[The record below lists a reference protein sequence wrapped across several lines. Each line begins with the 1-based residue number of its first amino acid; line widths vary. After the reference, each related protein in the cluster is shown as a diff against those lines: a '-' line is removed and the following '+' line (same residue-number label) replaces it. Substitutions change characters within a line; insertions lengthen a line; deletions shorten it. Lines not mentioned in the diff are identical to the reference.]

1 MGDDKMNRNRWFY
14 SSVTIVCVFILSS
27 CSRTSTSESAL
38 QHPLDTLRIDV
49 GSEAPTL
56 DPALSEDAASGR
68 IINDL
73 FAGLVDF
80 DQQNNPIPGMAASWN
95 ISADGKTYIFHLRPN
110 LKFSDGSAISAN
122 DFIYTYR
129 RVVDPKTGS
138 GHNYLLSGVVNGN
151 KIIKGEL
158 PPTSLGISA
167 PNQQTVKIQLEH
179 PDANF
184 LNYLTLG
191 TVGVVSQKI
200 IEKYGNAWTEPQN
213 MVTSGA
219 YTLTEH
225 IVNGHILVSKN
236 PYYFQANQVL
246 IPKVEYFPYVDHNA
260 GLSAYKTGGIDL
272 VYQSVPIDQYQAL
285 KQEYPQELHTI
296 KQEAIY
302 FYDLNQLLPQF
313 KNNPA
318 LRQAL
323 SMAIDRET
331 LVSKVLGQGETVLYS
346 DVTATVESG
355 AYKSVQY
362 NWANLSYPEQLKIAK
377 QLYAKAGY
385 SSTHPLKIN
394 LSYNTDDLHKKIA
407 LAIAGMWQANLGVEV
422 VLSNQ
427 EWKTFIASRH
437 SGNYVVARDRWVAD
451 YNSIT
456 SYTQLYLCNGMQ
468 NNSHYCNPQYDKLIA
483 DADKA
488 TDLTQKQQLYAQALT
503 LALNDYA
510 IIPLFQPNYSK
521 LVKPYIQ
528 NLDVEHNFFNVEQS
542 KWIKFSN

>member
-1 MGDDKMNRNRWFY
+1 MRIKK
-14 SSVTIVCVFILSS
+14 VFCGSQIICFGLILGA
-27 CSRTSTSESAL
+27 CSHSESTL

-56 DPALSEDAASGR
+56 DPALSEDAAAGR

-80 DQQNNPIPGMAASWN
+80 DQQNNPIPGMAESWN
-95 ISADGKTYIFHLRPN
+95 ISANGKTYTFHLRDN
-110 LKFSDGSAISAN
+110 LKFSDGSRITAN

-129 RVVDPKTGS
+129 RVVDPKTAS
-138 GHNYLLSGVVNGN
+138 GHNYLLAGVVNGN

-167 PNQQTVKIQLEH
+167 PDAKTVVIQLDH

-191 TVGVVSQKI
+191 TVGVVSQKTI
-200 IEKYGNAWTEPQN
+200 SKYASAWTQAQN

-219 YTLTEH
+219 YVLSEH
-225 IVNGHILVSKN
+225 VVNGHILLTKN
-236 PYYFQANQVL
+236 PYYFQESQVA
-246 IPKVEYFPYVDHNA
+246 IAKVDFFPYVDHNA
-260 GLSAYKTGGIDL
+260 GLSAYKTGGLDL
-272 VYQSVPIDQYQAL
+272 VYQSVPIDQYQNL
-285 KQEYPQELHTI
+285 KQQYPSELHTI
-296 KQEAIY
+296 QQEGIY

-313 KNNPA
+313 KNNPE

-323 SMAIDRET
+323 SMAIDRNA
-331 LVSKVLGQGETVLYS
+331 LVNKVLGQGETELYS
-346 DVTATVESG
+346 NVTSTVESG
-355 AYKSVQY
+355 AYKSVRY
-362 NWANLSYPEQLKIAK
+362 SWADLPYDEQVKIAQ

-385 SSTHPLKIN
+385 SASHPLKID

-407 LAIAGMWQANLGVEV
+407 LAIAGMWKSTLGVEV
-422 VLSNQ
+422 TLSNQ

-451 YNSIT
+451 YNSVT

-468 NNSHYCNPQYDKLIA
+468 NNSHYCNPAYDKLVTA
-483 DADKA
+483 AENSS
-488 TDLTQKQQLYAQALT
+488 DLAQQQQLYRQALA

-521 LVKPYIQ
+521 LVKPYVS

-542 KWIKFSN
+542 KWVKFSD

>member
-1 MGDDKMNRNRWFY
+1 MRIKK
-14 SSVTIVCVFILSS
+14 VFCGSQIICFGLILGA
-27 CSRTSTSESAL
+27 CSHSESTL

-56 DPALSEDAASGR
+56 DPALSEDAAAGR

-80 DQQNNPIPGMAASWN
+80 DQQNNPIPGMAESWN
-95 ISADGKTYIFHLRPN
+95 ISANGKTYTFHLRDN
-110 LKFSDGSAISAN
+110 LKFSDGSRITAN

-129 RVVDPKTGS
+129 RVVDPKTAS
-138 GHNYLLSGVVNGN
+138 GHNYLLAGVVNGN

-167 PNQQTVKIQLEH
+167 PDAKTVVIQLDH

-191 TVGVVSQKI
+191 TVGVVSQKTI
-200 IEKYGNAWTEPQN
+200 SKYASAWTQAQN

-219 YTLTEH
+219 YVLSEH
-225 IVNGHILVSKN
+225 VVNGHILLTKN
-236 PYYFQANQVL
+236 PYYFQESQVA
-246 IPKVEYFPYVDHNA
+246 IAKVDFFPYVDHNA
-260 GLSAYKTGGIDL
+260 GLSAYKTGGLDL
-272 VYQSVPIDQYQAL
+272 VYQSVPIDQYQNL
-285 KQEYPQELHTI
+285 KQQYPSELHTI
-296 KQEAIY
+296 QQEGIY

-313 KNNPA
+313 KNNPE

-323 SMAIDRET
+323 SMAIDRNA
-331 LVSKVLGQGETVLYS
+331 LVNKVLGQGETELYS
-346 DVTATVESG
+346 NVTSTVESG
-355 AYKSVQY
+355 AYTSVRY
-362 NWANLSYPEQLKIAK
+362 SWADLPYDEQVKIAQ

-385 SSTHPLKIN
+385 SASHPLKID

-407 LAIAGMWQANLGVEV
+407 LAIAGMWKSTLGVEV
-422 VLSNQ
+422 ALSNQ

-451 YNSIT
+451 YNSVT

-468 NNSHYCNPQYDKLIA
+468 NNSHYCNPAYDKLVTA
-483 DADKA
+483 AENSS
-488 TDLTQKQQLYAQALT
+488 DLAQQQQLYRQALT

-521 LVKPYIQ
+521 LVKPYVS

-542 KWIKFSN
+542 KWVKFSD

>member
-1 MGDDKMNRNRWFY
+1 MRIKK
-14 SSVTIVCVFILSS
+14 VFCGSQIICFGLILGA
-27 CSRTSTSESAL
+27 CSHSESTL

-56 DPALSEDAASGR
+56 DPALSEDAAAGR

-80 DQQNNPIPGMAASWN
+80 DQQNNPIPGMAESWN
-95 ISADGKTYIFHLRPN
+95 ISANGKTYTFHLRDN
-110 LKFSDGSAISAN
+110 LKFSDGSRITAN

-129 RVVDPKTGS
+129 RVVDPKTAS
-138 GHNYLLSGVVNGN
+138 GHNYLLAGVVNGN

-167 PNQQTVKIQLEH
+167 PDAKTVVIQLDH

-191 TVGVVSQKI
+191 TVGVVSQKTI
-200 IEKYGNAWTEPQN
+200 SKYASAWTQAQN

-219 YTLTEH
+219 YVLSEH
-225 IVNGHILVSKN
+225 VVNGHILLTKN
-236 PYYFQANQVL
+236 PYYFQESQVA
-246 IPKVEYFPYVDHNA
+246 IAKVDFFPYVDHNA
-260 GLSAYKTGGIDL
+260 GLSAYKTGGLDL
-272 VYQSVPIDQYQAL
+272 VYQSVPIDQYQNL
-285 KQEYPQELHTI
+285 KQQYPSELHTI
-296 KQEAIY
+296 QQEGIY

-313 KNNPA
+313 KNNPE

-323 SMAIDRET
+323 SMAIDRNA
-331 LVSKVLGQGETVLYS
+331 LVNKVLGQGETALYS
-346 DVTATVESG
+346 NVTSTVESG
-355 AYKSVQY
+355 AYKSVRY
-362 NWANLSYPEQLKIAK
+362 SWADLPYDEQVKIAQ

-385 SSTHPLKIN
+385 SASHPLKID

-407 LAIAGMWQANLGVEV
+407 LAIAGMWKSTLGVEV
-422 VLSNQ
+422 TLSNQ

-451 YNSIT
+451 YNSVT

-468 NNSHYCNPQYDKLIA
+468 NNSHYCNPAYDKLVTA
-483 DADKA
+483 AENSS
-488 TDLTQKQQLYAQALT
+488 DLAQQQQLYRQALA

-521 LVKPYIQ
+521 LVKPYVS

-542 KWIKFSN
+542 KWVKFSD

>member
-1 MGDDKMNRNRWFY
+1 
-14 SSVTIVCVFILSS
+14 
-27 CSRTSTSESAL
+27 
-38 QHPLDTLRIDV
+38 
-49 GSEAPTL
+49 
-56 DPALSEDAASGR
+56 
-68 IINDL
+68 
-73 FAGLVDF
+73 
-80 DQQNNPIPGMAASWN
+80 
-95 ISADGKTYIFHLRPN
+95 
-110 LKFSDGSAISAN
+110 
-122 DFIYTYR
+122 
-129 RVVDPKTGS
+129 
-138 GHNYLLSGVVNGN
+138 
-151 KIIKGEL
+151 
-158 PPTSLGISA
+158 
-167 PNQQTVKIQLEH
+167 
-179 PDANF
+179 
-184 LNYLTLG
+184 
-191 TVGVVSQKI
+191 
-200 IEKYGNAWTEPQN
+200 
-213 MVTSGA
+213 
-219 YTLTEH
+219 
-225 IVNGHILVSKN
+225 
-236 PYYFQANQVL
+236 
-246 IPKVEYFPYVDHNA
+246 
-260 GLSAYKTGGIDL
+260 L

-285 KQEYPQELHTI
+285 KQEFPQELHTI

-385 SSTHPLKIN
+385 SSEHPLKIN

-427 EWKTFIASRH
+427 EWKTFIAGRH

-503 LALNDYA
+503 LALNEYA

>member
-1 MGDDKMNRNRWFY
+1 MDRNRWFY
-14 SSVTIVCVFILSS
+14 SSVTIVCVFVLSS
-27 CSRTSTSESAL
+27 CSRTSTPQNAL
-38 QHPLDTLRIDV
+38 QHPLDMLRIDV
-49 GSEAPTL
+49 GSEAATL

-138 GHNYLLSGVVNGN
+138 GHNYLLAGVVNGN

-158 PPTSLGISA
+158 PPTCLGISA
-167 PNQQTVKIQLEH
+167 PDQQTVKIQLEH

-385 SSTHPLKIN
+385 SSEHPLKIN

-427 EWKTFIASRH
+427 EWKTFIAGRH

-503 LALNDYA
+503 LALNEYA

>member
-1 MGDDKMNRNRWFY
+1 MRIKK
-14 SSVTIVCVFILSS
+14 VFCGSQIICFGLILGA
-27 CSRTSTSESAL
+27 CSHSESTL

-56 DPALSEDAASGR
+56 DPALSEDAAAGR

-80 DQQNNPIPGMAASWN
+80 DQQNNPIPGMAESWN
-95 ISADGKTYIFHLRPN
+95 ISANGKTYTFHLRDN
-110 LKFSDGSAISAN
+110 LKFSDGSRITAN

-129 RVVDPKTGS
+129 RVVDPKTAS
-138 GHNYLLSGVVNGN
+138 GHNYLLAGVVNGN

-167 PNQQTVKIQLEH
+167 PDAKTVVIQLDH

-191 TVGVVSQKI
+191 TVGVVSQKTI
-200 IEKYGNAWTEPQN
+200 SKYASAWTQAQN

-219 YTLTEH
+219 YVLSEH
-225 IVNGHILVSKN
+225 VVNGHILLTKN
-236 PYYFQANQVL
+236 PYYFQESQVA
-246 IPKVEYFPYVDHNA
+246 IAKVDFFPYVDHNA
-260 GLSAYKTGGIDL
+260 GLSAYKTGGLDL
-272 VYQSVPIDQYQAL
+272 VYQSVPIDQYQNL
-285 KQEYPQELHTI
+285 KQQYPSELHTI
-296 KQEAIY
+296 QQEGIY

-313 KNNPA
+313 KNNPE

-323 SMAIDRET
+323 SMAIDRNA
-331 LVSKVLGQGETVLYS
+331 LVNKVLGQGETELYS
-346 DVTATVESG
+346 NVTSTVESG
-355 AYKSVQY
+355 AYTSVRY
-362 NWANLSYPEQLKIAK
+362 SWADLPYAKQVKIAQ

-385 SSTHPLKIN
+385 SASHPLKID

-407 LAIAGMWQANLGVEV
+407 LAIAGMWKSTLGVEV
-422 VLSNQ
+422 ILSNQ

-451 YNSIT
+451 YNSVT

-468 NNSHYCNPQYDKLIA
+468 NNSHYCNPAYDKLVTA
-483 DADKA
+483 AENSS
-488 TDLTQKQQLYAQALT
+488 DLAQQQQLYRQALT

-521 LVKPYIQ
+521 LVKPYVS

-542 KWIKFSN
+542 KWVKFSD

>member
-1 MGDDKMNRNRWFY
+1 MRIKKIFCGSQVIY
-14 SSVTIVCVFILSS
+14 LGLILGA
-27 CSRTSTSESAL
+27 CSHSESTL

-56 DPALSEDAASGR
+56 DPALSEDAAAGR

-80 DQQNNPIPGMAASWN
+80 DQQNNPIPGMAESWN
-95 ISADGKTYIFHLRPN
+95 LSANGKTYTFHLRDN
-110 LKFSDGSAISAN
+110 LKFSDGSRITAN

-129 RVVDPKTGS
+129 RVVDPKTAS
-138 GHNYLLSGVVNGN
+138 GHNYLLAGVVNGN

-167 PNQQTVKIQLEH
+167 PDAKTVVIQLDH

-191 TVGVVSQKI
+191 TVGVVSQKTI
-200 IEKYGNAWTEPQN
+200 SKYASAWTQAQN

-219 YTLTEH
+219 YVLSEH
-225 IVNGHILVSKN
+225 VVNGHILLTKN
-236 PYYFQANQVL
+236 PYYFQESQVA
-246 IPKVEYFPYVDHNA
+246 IAKVDFFPYVDHNA
-260 GLSAYKTGGIDL
+260 GLSAYKTGGLDL
-272 VYQSVPIDQYQAL
+272 VYQSVPIDQYQNL
-285 KQEYPQELHTI
+285 KQQYPSELHTI
-296 KQEAIY
+296 QQEGIY

-313 KNNPA
+313 KNNPE

-323 SMAIDRET
+323 SMAIDRNA
-331 LVSKVLGQGETVLYS
+331 LVNKVLGQGETALYS
-346 DVTATVESG
+346 NVTSTVESG
-355 AYKSVQY
+355 AYKSVRY
-362 NWANLSYPEQLKIAK
+362 SWADLPYAEQVKIAQ

-385 SSTHPLKIN
+385 SASHPLKID

-407 LAIAGMWQANLGVEV
+407 LAIAGMWKSTLGVEV
-422 VLSNQ
+422 TLSNQ

-451 YNSIT
+451 YNSVT

-468 NNSHYCNPQYDKLIA
+468 NNSHYCNPAYDKLVTA
-483 DADKA
+483 AENSS
-488 TDLTQKQQLYAQALT
+488 DLAQQQQLYRQALT
-503 LALNDYA
+503 LALNDYS

-521 LVKPYIQ
+521 LVKPYVS

-542 KWIKFSN
+542 KWVKFSD

>member
-1 MGDDKMNRNRWFY
+1 MRIKK
-14 SSVTIVCVFILSS
+14 VFCGSQIICFGLILGA
-27 CSRTSTSESAL
+27 CSHSESTL

-56 DPALSEDAASGR
+56 DPALSEDAAAGR

-80 DQQNNPIPGMAASWN
+80 DQQNNPIPGMAESWN
-95 ISADGKTYIFHLRPN
+95 ISANGKTYTFHLRDN
-110 LKFSDGSAISAN
+110 LKFSDGSRITAN

-129 RVVDPKTGS
+129 RVVDPKTAS
-138 GHNYLLSGVVNGN
+138 GHNYLLAGVVNGN

-167 PNQQTVKIQLEH
+167 PDAKTVVIQLDH

-191 TVGVVSQKI
+191 TVGVVSQKTI
-200 IEKYGNAWTEPQN
+200 SKYASAWTQAQN

-219 YTLTEH
+219 YVLSEH
-225 IVNGHILVSKN
+225 VVNGHILLTKN
-236 PYYFQANQVL
+236 PYYFQESQVA
-246 IPKVEYFPYVDHNA
+246 IAKVDFFPYVDHNA
-260 GLSAYKTGGIDL
+260 GLSAYKTGGLDL
-272 VYQSVPIDQYQAL
+272 VYQSVPIDQYQNL
-285 KQEYPQELHTI
+285 KQQYPSELHTI
-296 KQEAIY
+296 QQEGIY

-313 KNNPA
+313 KNNPE

-323 SMAIDRET
+323 SMAIDRNA
-331 LVSKVLGQGETVLYS
+331 LVNKVLGQGETALYS
-346 DVTATVESG
+346 NVTSTVESG
-355 AYKSVQY
+355 AYKSVRY
-362 NWANLSYPEQLKIAK
+362 SWADLPYDAQVKIAQ

-385 SSTHPLKIN
+385 SASHPLKID

-407 LAIAGMWQANLGVEV
+407 LAIAGMWKSTLGVEV
-422 VLSNQ
+422 TLSNQ

-451 YNSIT
+451 YNSVT

-468 NNSHYCNPQYDKLIA
+468 NNSHYCNPAYDKLVTA
-483 DADKA
+483 AENSS
-488 TDLTQKQQLYAQALT
+488 DLAQQQQLYRQALA

-521 LVKPYIQ
+521 LVKPYVS

-542 KWIKFSN
+542 KWVKFSD

>member
-1 MGDDKMNRNRWFY
+1 MRIKK
-14 SSVTIVCVFILSS
+14 VFCGSQIICFGLILGA
-27 CSRTSTSESAL
+27 CSHSESTL

-56 DPALSEDAASGR
+56 DPALSEDAAAGR

-80 DQQNNPIPGMAASWN
+80 DQQNNPIPGMAESWN
-95 ISADGKTYIFHLRPN
+95 ISANGKTYTFHLRDN
-110 LKFSDGSAISAN
+110 LKFSDGSRITAN

-129 RVVDPKTGS
+129 RVVDPKTAS
-138 GHNYLLSGVVNGN
+138 GHNYLLAGVVNGN

-167 PNQQTVKIQLEH
+167 PDAKTVVIQLDH

-191 TVGVVSQKI
+191 TVGVVSQKTI
-200 IEKYGNAWTEPQN
+200 SKYASAWTQAQN

-219 YTLTEH
+219 YVLSEH
-225 IVNGHILVSKN
+225 VVNGHILLTKN
-236 PYYFQANQVL
+236 PYYFQESQVA
-246 IPKVEYFPYVDHNA
+246 IAKVDFFPYVDHNA
-260 GLSAYKTGGIDL
+260 GLSAYKTGGLDL
-272 VYQSVPIDQYQAL
+272 VYQSVPIDQYQNL
-285 KQEYPQELHTI
+285 KQQYPSELHTI
-296 KQEAIY
+296 QQEGIY

-313 KNNPA
+313 KNNPE

-323 SMAIDRET
+323 SMAIDRNA
-331 LVSKVLGQGETVLYS
+331 LVNKVLGQGETELYS
-346 DVTATVESG
+346 NVTSTVESG
-355 AYKSVQY
+355 AYTSVRY
-362 NWANLSYPEQLKIAK
+362 SWADLPYDEQVKIAQ

-385 SSTHPLKIN
+385 SASHPLKID

-407 LAIAGMWQANLGVEV
+407 LAIAGMWKSTLGVEV
-422 VLSNQ
+422 TLSNQ

-451 YNSIT
+451 YNSVT

-468 NNSHYCNPQYDKLIA
+468 NNSHYCNPAYDKLVTA
-483 DADKA
+483 AENSS
-488 TDLTQKQQLYAQALT
+488 DLAQQQQLYRQALA

-521 LVKPYIQ
+521 LVKPYVS

-542 KWIKFSN
+542 KWVKFSD

>member
-1 MGDDKMNRNRWFY
+1 MRIKK
-14 SSVTIVCVFILSS
+14 VFCGSQIIWLGLILGA
-27 CSRTSTSESAL
+27 CSHSESTL

-56 DPALSEDAASGR
+56 DPALSEDAAAGR

-80 DQQNNPIPGMAASWN
+80 DQQNNPIPGMAESWN
-95 ISADGKTYIFHLRPN
+95 ISANGKTYTFHLRDN
-110 LKFSDGSAISAN
+110 LKFSDGSRITAN

-129 RVVDPKTGS
+129 RVVDPKTAS
-138 GHNYLLSGVVNGN
+138 GHNYLLAGVVNGN

-167 PNQQTVKIQLEH
+167 PDAQTVVIQLDH

-191 TVGVVSQKI
+191 TVGVVSQKTI
-200 IEKYGNAWTEPQN
+200 NKYASAWTQAQN

-219 YTLTEH
+219 YVLSEH
-225 IVNGHILVSKN
+225 VVNGHILLTKN
-236 PYYFQANQVL
+236 PYYFQESQVA
-246 IPKVEYFPYVDHNA
+246 IAKVDFFPYVDHNA
-260 GLSAYKTGGIDL
+260 GLSAYKTGGLDL
-272 VYQSVPIDQYQAL
+272 VYQSVPIDQYQNL
-285 KQEYPQELHTI
+285 KQQYPSELHTI
-296 KQEAIY
+296 QQEGIY

-313 KNNPA
+313 KNNPE

-323 SMAIDRET
+323 SMAIDRNA
-331 LVSKVLGQGETVLYS
+331 LVNKVLGQGETALYS
-346 DVTATVESG
+346 NVTSTVESG
-355 AYKSVQY
+355 AYKLVRYS
-362 NWANLSYPEQLKIAK
+362 WADLPYAEQVKIAQK
-377 QLYAKAGY
+377 LYVKAGY
-385 SSTHPLKIN
+385 SASHPLKID

-407 LAIAGMWQANLGVEV
+407 LAIAGMWKSTLGVEV
-422 VLSNQ
+422 TLSNQ

-451 YNSIT
+451 YNSVT

-468 NNSHYCNPQYDKLIA
+468 NNSHYCNPAYDKLVTA
-483 DADKA
+483 AENSS
-488 TDLTQKQQLYAQALT
+488 DLAQQQQLYRQALT

-521 LVKPYIQ
+521 LVKPYVS

-542 KWIKFSN
+542 KWVKFSD

>member
-1 MGDDKMNRNRWFY
+1 MRIKKIFCGSQVIY
-14 SSVTIVCVFILSS
+14 LGLILGA
-27 CSRTSTSESAL
+27 CSHSESTL

-56 DPALSEDAASGR
+56 DPALSEDAAAGR

-80 DQQNNPIPGMAASWN
+80 DQQNNPIPGMAESWN
-95 ISADGKTYIFHLRPN
+95 LSANGKTYTFHLRDN
-110 LKFSDGSAISAN
+110 LKFSDGSRITAN

-129 RVVDPKTGS
+129 RVVDPKTAS
-138 GHNYLLSGVVNGN
+138 GHNYLLAGVVNGN

-167 PNQQTVKIQLEH
+167 PDAKTVVIQLDH

-191 TVGVVSQKI
+191 TVGVVSQKTI
-200 IEKYGNAWTEPQN
+200 SKYASAWTQAQN

-219 YTLTEH
+219 YVLSEH
-225 IVNGHILVSKN
+225 VVNGHILLTKN
-236 PYYFQANQVL
+236 PYYFQESQVA
-246 IPKVEYFPYVDHNA
+246 IAKVDFFPYVDHNA
-260 GLSAYKTGGIDL
+260 GLSAYKTGGLDL
-272 VYQSVPIDQYQAL
+272 VYQSVPIDQYQNL
-285 KQEYPQELHTI
+285 KQQYPSELHTI
-296 KQEAIY
+296 QQEGIY

-313 KNNPA
+313 KNNPE

-323 SMAIDRET
+323 SMAIDRNA
-331 LVSKVLGQGETVLYS
+331 LVNKVLGQGETALYS
-346 DVTATVESG
+346 NVTSTVESG
-355 AYKSVQY
+355 AYKSVRY
-362 NWANLSYPEQLKIAK
+362 SWADLPYAEQVKIAQ

-385 SSTHPLKIN
+385 SASHPLKID

-407 LAIAGMWQANLGVEV
+407 LAIAGMWKSTLGVEV
-422 VLSNQ
+422 TLSNQ

-451 YNSIT
+451 YNSVT

-468 NNSHYCNPQYDKLIA
+468 NNSHYCNPAYDKLVTA
-483 DADKA
+483 AENSS
-488 TDLTQKQQLYAQALT
+488 DLAQQQQLYRQALT

-521 LVKPYIQ
+521 LVKPYVS

-542 KWIKFSN
+542 KWVKFSD

>member
-1 MGDDKMNRNRWFY
+1 MRIKK
-14 SSVTIVCVFILSS
+14 VFCGSQIICFGLILGA
-27 CSRTSTSESAL
+27 CSHSESTL

-56 DPALSEDAASGR
+56 DPALSEDAAAGR

-80 DQQNNPIPGMAASWN
+80 DQQNNPIPGMAESWN
-95 ISADGKTYIFHLRPN
+95 ISANGKTYTFHLRDN
-110 LKFSDGSAISAN
+110 LKFSDGSRITAN

-129 RVVDPKTGS
+129 RVVDPKTAS
-138 GHNYLLSGVVNGN
+138 GHNYLLAGVVNGN

-167 PNQQTVKIQLEH
+167 PDAKTVVIQLDH

-191 TVGVVSQKI
+191 TVGVVSQKTI
-200 IEKYGNAWTEPQN
+200 SKYASAWTQAQN

-219 YTLTEH
+219 YVLSEH
-225 IVNGHILVSKN
+225 VVNGHILLTKN
-236 PYYFQANQVL
+236 PYYFQESQVA
-246 IPKVEYFPYVDHNA
+246 IAKVDFFPYVDHNA
-260 GLSAYKTGGIDL
+260 GLSAYKTGGLDL
-272 VYQSVPIDQYQAL
+272 VYQSVPIDQYQNL
-285 KQEYPQELHTI
+285 KQQYPSELHTI
-296 KQEAIY
+296 QQEGIY

-313 KNNPA
+313 KNNPE

-323 SMAIDRET
+323 SMAIDRNA
-331 LVSKVLGQGETVLYS
+331 LVNKVLGQGETALYS
-346 DVTATVESG
+346 NVTSTVESG
-355 AYKSVQY
+355 AYTSVRY
-362 NWANLSYPEQLKIAK
+362 SWADLPYDEQVKIAQ

-385 SSTHPLKIN
+385 SASHPLKID

-407 LAIAGMWQANLGVEV
+407 LAIAGMWKSTLGVEV
-422 VLSNQ
+422 ILSNQ

-451 YNSIT
+451 YNSVT

-468 NNSHYCNPQYDKLIA
+468 NNSHYCNPAYDKLVTA
-483 DADKA
+483 AENSS
-488 TDLTQKQQLYAQALT
+488 DLAQQQQLYRQALA

-521 LVKPYIQ
+521 LVKPYVS

-542 KWIKFSN
+542 KWVKFSD

>member
-1 MGDDKMNRNRWFY
+1 MRIKKIFCGSQVIY
-14 SSVTIVCVFILSS
+14 LGLILGA
-27 CSRTSTSESAL
+27 CSHSESTL

-56 DPALSEDAASGR
+56 DPALSEDAAAGR

-80 DQQNNPIPGMAASWN
+80 DQQNNPIPGMAESWN
-95 ISADGKTYIFHLRPN
+95 LSANGKTYTFHLRDN
-110 LKFSDGSAISAN
+110 LKFSDGSRITAN

-129 RVVDPKTGS
+129 RVVDPKTAS
-138 GHNYLLSGVVNGN
+138 GHNYLLAGVVNGN

-158 PPTSLGISA
+158 PSTSLGISA
-167 PNQQTVKIQLEH
+167 PDAKTVVIQLDH

-191 TVGVVSQKI
+191 TVGVVSQKTI
-200 IEKYGNAWTEPQN
+200 SKYASAWTQAQN

-219 YTLTEH
+219 YVLSEH
-225 IVNGHILVSKN
+225 VVNGHILLTKN
-236 PYYFQANQVL
+236 PYYFQESQVA
-246 IPKVEYFPYVDHNA
+246 IAKVDFFPYVDHNA
-260 GLSAYKTGGIDL
+260 GLSAYKTGGLDL
-272 VYQSVPIDQYQAL
+272 VYQSVPIDQYQNL
-285 KQEYPQELHTI
+285 KQQYPSELHTI
-296 KQEAIY
+296 QQEGIY

-313 KNNPA
+313 KNNPE

-323 SMAIDRET
+323 SMAIDRNA
-331 LVSKVLGQGETVLYS
+331 LVNKVLGQGETALYS
-346 DVTATVESG
+346 NVTSTVESG
-355 AYKSVQY
+355 AYKSVRY
-362 NWANLSYPEQLKIAK
+362 SWADLPYAEQVKIAQ

-385 SSTHPLKIN
+385 SASHPLKID

-407 LAIAGMWQANLGVEV
+407 LAIAGMWKSTLGVEV
-422 VLSNQ
+422 TLSNQ

-451 YNSIT
+451 YNSVT

-468 NNSHYCNPQYDKLIA
+468 NNSHYCNPAYDKLVTA
-483 DADKA
+483 AENSS
-488 TDLTQKQQLYAQALT
+488 DLAQQQQLYRQALT
-503 LALNDYA
+503 LALNDYS

-521 LVKPYIQ
+521 LVKPYVS

-542 KWIKFSN
+542 KWVKFSD

>member
-1 MGDDKMNRNRWFY
+1 MRIKK
-14 SSVTIVCVFILSS
+14 VFCGSQIICLGLILGA
-27 CSRTSTSESAL
+27 CSHSESRL

-56 DPALSEDAASGR
+56 DPALSEDAAAGR

-80 DQQNNPIPGMAASWN
+80 DQQNNPIPGMAESWN
-95 ISADGKTYIFHLRPN
+95 ISANGKTYTFHLRDN
-110 LKFSDGSAISAN
+110 LKFSDGSRITAN

-129 RVVDPKTGS
+129 RVVDPKTAS
-138 GHNYLLSGVVNGN
+138 GHNYLLAGVVNGN

-167 PNQQTVKIQLEH
+167 PDAKTVVIQLDH

-191 TVGVVSQKI
+191 TVGVVSQKTI
-200 IEKYGNAWTEPQN
+200 SKYASAWTQAQN

-219 YTLTEH
+219 YVLSEH
-225 IVNGHILVSKN
+225 VVNGHILLTKN
-236 PYYFQANQVL
+236 PYYFQESQVA
-246 IPKVEYFPYVDHNA
+246 IAKVDFFPYVDHNA
-260 GLSAYKTGGIDL
+260 GLSAYKTGGLDL
-272 VYQSVPIDQYQAL
+272 VYQSVPIDQYQNL
-285 KQEYPQELHTI
+285 KQQYPSELHTI
-296 KQEAIY
+296 QQEGIY

-313 KNNPA
+313 KNNPE

-323 SMAIDRET
+323 SMAIDRNA
-331 LVSKVLGQGETVLYS
+331 LVNKVLGQGETELYS
-346 DVTATVESG
+346 NVTSTVESG
-355 AYKSVQY
+355 AYKSVRY
-362 NWANLSYPEQLKIAK
+362 SWADLPYAKQVKIAQ

-385 SSTHPLKIN
+385 SASHPLKID

-407 LAIAGMWQANLGVEV
+407 LAIAGMWKSTLGVEV
-422 VLSNQ
+422 TLSNQ

-451 YNSIT
+451 YNSVT

-468 NNSHYCNPQYDKLIA
+468 NNSHYCNPAYDKLVTA
-483 DADKA
+483 AENSS
-488 TDLTQKQQLYAQALT
+488 DLTQQQQLYRQALT
-503 LALNDYA
+503 LALNDYS

-521 LVKPYIQ
+521 LVKPYVS

-542 KWIKFSN
+542 KWVKFSD

>member
-1 MGDDKMNRNRWFY
+1 MRIKKIFCG
-14 SSVTIVCVFILSS
+14 SQIICLGLILGA
-27 CSRTSTSESAL
+27 CSHSESTL

-56 DPALSEDAASGR
+56 DPALSEDAAAGR

-80 DQQNNPIPGMAASWN
+80 DQQNNPIPGMVESWN
-95 ISADGKTYIFHLRPN
+95 ISANGKTYTFHLRDN
-110 LKFSDGSAISAN
+110 LKFSDGSRITAN

-129 RVVDPKTGS
+129 RVVDPKTAS
-138 GHNYLLSGVVNGN
+138 GHNYLLAGVVNGN

-158 PPTSLGISA
+158 SPTSLGISA
-167 PNQQTVKIQLEH
+167 PDAKTVVIQLDH

-191 TVGVVSQKI
+191 TVGVVSQKTI
-200 IEKYGNAWTEPQN
+200 SKYASAWTQAQN

-219 YTLTEH
+219 YVLSEH
-225 IVNGHILVSKN
+225 VVNGHILLTKN
-236 PYYFQANQVL
+236 PYYFQESQVA
-246 IPKVEYFPYVDHNA
+246 IAKVDFFPYVDHNA
-260 GLSAYKTGGIDL
+260 GLSVYKTGGLDL
-272 VYQSVPIDQYQAL
+272 VYQSVPIDQYQNL
-285 KQEYPQELHTI
+285 KQQYPSELHTI
-296 KQEAIY
+296 QQEGIY

-313 KNNPA
+313 KNNSE

-323 SMAIDRET
+323 SMAIDRNA
-331 LVSKVLGQGETVLYS
+331 LVNKVLGQGETALYS
-346 DVTATVESG
+346 NVTPTVESG
-355 AYKSVQY
+355 AYKSVRY
-362 NWANLSYPEQLKIAK
+362 SWADLPYDEQVKIAQ

-385 SSTHPLKIN
+385 SASHPLKID

-407 LAIAGMWQANLGVEV
+407 LAIAGMWKSTLGVEV
-422 VLSNQ
+422 TLSNQ

-451 YNSIT
+451 YNSVT

-468 NNSHYCNPQYDKLIA
+468 NNSHYCNPAYDKLVTA
-483 DADKA
+483 AENSS
-488 TDLTQKQQLYAQALT
+488 DLAQPQQLYRQALT

-521 LVKPYIQ
+521 LVKPYVS

-542 KWIKFSN
+542 KWVKFSD

>member
-1 MGDDKMNRNRWFY
+1 MRIKK
-14 SSVTIVCVFILSS
+14 VFCGSQIICFGLILGA
-27 CSRTSTSESAL
+27 CSHSESTL

-56 DPALSEDAASGR
+56 DPALSEDAAAGR

-80 DQQNNPIPGMAASWN
+80 DQQNNPIPGMAESWN
-95 ISADGKTYIFHLRPN
+95 ISANGKTYTFHLRDN
-110 LKFSDGSAISAN
+110 LKFSDGSRITAN

-129 RVVDPKTGS
+129 RVVDPKTAS
-138 GHNYLLSGVVNGN
+138 GHNYLLAGVVNGN

-167 PNQQTVKIQLEH
+167 PDAKTVVIQLDH

-191 TVGVVSQKI
+191 TVGVVSQKTI
-200 IEKYGNAWTEPQN
+200 SKYASAWTQAQN

-219 YTLTEH
+219 YVLSEH
-225 IVNGHILVSKN
+225 VVNGHILLTKN
-236 PYYFQANQVL
+236 LYYFQESQVS
-246 IPKVEYFPYVDHNA
+246 IAKVDFFPYVDHNA
-260 GLSAYKTGGIDL
+260 GLSAYKTGGLDL
-272 VYQSVPIDQYQAL
+272 VYQSVPIDQYQNL
-285 KQEYPQELHTI
+285 KQQYPSELHTI
-296 KQEAIY
+296 QQEGIY

-313 KNNPA
+313 KNNPE

-323 SMAIDRET
+323 SMAIDRNA
-331 LVSKVLGQGETVLYS
+331 LVNKVLGQCETALYS
-346 DVTATVESG
+346 NVTSTVESG
-355 AYKSVQY
+355 AYKSVRY
-362 NWANLSYPEQLKIAK
+362 SWADLPYDEQVKIAK

-385 SSTHPLKIN
+385 SASHPLKID

-407 LAIAGMWQANLGVEV
+407 LAIAGMWKSTLGVEV
-422 VLSNQ
+422 ILSNQ

-451 YNSIT
+451 YNSVT

-468 NNSHYCNPQYDKLIA
+468 NNSHYCNPAYDKLVTA
-483 DADKA
+483 AENSS
-488 TDLTQKQQLYAQALT
+488 DLAQQQQLYRQALA

-521 LVKPYIQ
+521 LVKPYVS

-542 KWIKFSN
+542 KWVKFSD

>member
-1 MGDDKMNRNRWFY
+1 MRIKK
-14 SSVTIVCVFILSS
+14 VFCGSQIICFGLILGA
-27 CSRTSTSESAL
+27 CSHSESTL

-56 DPALSEDAASGR
+56 DPALSEDAAAGR

-80 DQQNNPIPGMAASWN
+80 DQQNNPIPGMAESWN
-95 ISADGKTYIFHLRPN
+95 ISANGKTYTFHLRDN
-110 LKFSDGSAISAN
+110 LKFSDGSRITAN

-129 RVVDPKTGS
+129 RVVDPKTAS
-138 GHNYLLSGVVNGN
+138 GHNYLLAGVVNGN

-167 PNQQTVKIQLEH
+167 PDAKTVVIQLDH

-191 TVGVVSQKI
+191 TVGVVSQKTI
-200 IEKYGNAWTEPQN
+200 NKYASAWTQAQN

-219 YTLTEH
+219 YVLSEH
-225 IVNGHILVSKN
+225 VVNGHILLTKN
-236 PYYFQANQVL
+236 PYYFQESQVA
-246 IPKVEYFPYVDHNA
+246 IAKVDFFPYVDHNA
-260 GLSAYKTGGIDL
+260 GLSAYKTGGLDL
-272 VYQSVPIDQYQAL
+272 VYQSVPIDQYQNL
-285 KQEYPQELHTI
+285 KQQYPSELHTI
-296 KQEAIY
+296 QQEGIY

-313 KNNPA
+313 KNNPE

-323 SMAIDRET
+323 SMAIDRNA
-331 LVSKVLGQGETVLYS
+331 LVNKVLGQGETALYS
-346 DVTATVESG
+346 NVTSTVESG
-355 AYKSVQY
+355 AYTSVRY
-362 NWANLSYPEQLKIAK
+362 SWADLPYDEQVKIAQ

-385 SSTHPLKIN
+385 SASHPLKID

-407 LAIAGMWQANLGVEV
+407 LAIAGMWKSTLGVEV
-422 VLSNQ
+422 ALSNQ

-451 YNSIT
+451 YNSVT

-468 NNSHYCNPQYDKLIA
+468 NNSHYCNPAYDKLVTA
-483 DADKA
+483 AENSS
-488 TDLTQKQQLYAQALT
+488 DLAQQQQLYRQALA

-521 LVKPYIQ
+521 LVKPYVS

-542 KWIKFSN
+542 KWVKFSD

>member
-1 MGDDKMNRNRWFY
+1 MRIKK
-14 SSVTIVCVFILSS
+14 VFCGSPIICLGLILGA
-27 CSRTSTSESAL
+27 CSHSESTL
-38 QHPLDTLRIDV
+38 RHPLDTLRIDV

-56 DPALSEDAASGR
+56 DPALSEAAAAGR
-68 IINDL
+68 VINDL

-80 DQQNNPIPGMAASWN
+80 DQQNNPIPGMAESWN
-95 ISADGKTYIFHLRPN
+95 ISANGKTYTFHLRDN
-110 LKFSDGSAISAN
+110 LKFSDGSRITAN

-129 RVVDPKTGS
+129 RVVDPKTAS
-138 GHNYLLSGVVNGN
+138 GHNYLLAGVVNGN

-167 PNQQTVKIQLEH
+167 PDAKTVVIQLDH

-191 TVGVVSQKI
+191 TVGVVSQKTI
-200 IEKYGNAWTEPQN
+200 NKYASAWTQAQN

-219 YTLTEH
+219 YVLSEH
-225 IVNGHILVSKN
+225 VVNGHILLTKN
-236 PYYFQANQVL
+236 PYYFQESQVA
-246 IPKVEYFPYVDHNA
+246 IAKVDFFPYVDHNA
-260 GLSAYKTGGIDL
+260 GLSAYKTGGLDL
-272 VYQSVPIDQYQAL
+272 VYQSVPIDQYQNL
-285 KQEYPQELHTI
+285 KQQYPSELHTI
-296 KQEAIY
+296 QQEGIY

-313 KNNPA
+313 KNNPE

-323 SMAIDRET
+323 SMAIDRNA
-331 LVSKVLGQGETVLYS
+331 LVNKVLGQGETALYS
-346 DVTATVESG
+346 NVTSTVESG
-355 AYKSVQY
+355 AYKSVRY
-362 NWANLSYPEQLKIAK
+362 SWADLPYDEQVKIAK

-385 SSTHPLKIN
+385 SASHPLKID
-394 LSYNTDDLHKKIA
+394 LSYNTDDLHRKIA
-407 LAIAGMWQANLGVEV
+407 LAIAGMWKSTLGVEV
-422 VLSNQ
+422 TLSNQ

-451 YNSIT
+451 YNSVT

-468 NNSHYCNPQYDKLIA
+468 NNSHYCNPAYDKLVTA
-483 DADKA
+483 AENSS
-488 TDLTQKQQLYAQALT
+488 DLAQQQQLYRQALT

-521 LVKPYIQ
+521 LVKPYVS

-542 KWIKFSN
+542 KWVKFSD

>member
-1 MGDDKMNRNRWFY
+1 MRIKK
-14 SSVTIVCVFILSS
+14 VFCGSQIIWLGLILGA
-27 CSRTSTSESAL
+27 CSHSESTL

-56 DPALSEDAASGR
+56 DPALSEDAAAGR

-80 DQQNNPIPGMAASWN
+80 DQQNNPIPGMAESWN
-95 ISADGKTYIFHLRPN
+95 ISANGKTYTFHLRDN
-110 LKFSDGSAISAN
+110 LKFSDGSRITAN

-129 RVVDPKTGS
+129 RVVDPKTAS
-138 GHNYLLSGVVNGN
+138 GHNYLLAGVVNGN

-167 PNQQTVKIQLEH
+167 PDVKTVVIQLDH

-191 TVGVVSQKI
+191 TVGVVSQKTI
-200 IEKYGNAWTEPQN
+200 NKYASAWTQAQN

-219 YTLTEH
+219 YVLSEH
-225 IVNGHILVSKN
+225 VVNGHILLSKN
-236 PYYFQANQVL
+236 PYYFQESQVA
-246 IPKVEYFPYVDHNA
+246 IAKVDFFPYVDHNA
-260 GLSAYKTGGIDL
+260 GLSAYKTGGLDL
-272 VYQSVPIDQYQAL
+272 VYQSVPIDQYQNL
-285 KQEYPQELHTI
+285 KQQYPSELHTI
-296 KQEAIY
+296 QQEGIY

-313 KNNPA
+313 KNNPE

-323 SMAIDRET
+323 SMAIDRNA
-331 LVSKVLGQGETVLYS
+331 LVNKVLGQGETALYS
-346 DVTATVESG
+346 NVTSTVESG
-355 AYKSVQY
+355 AYKSVRY
-362 NWANLSYPEQLKIAK
+362 SWADLPYAEQVKIAQ

-385 SSTHPLKIN
+385 SASHPLKID

-407 LAIAGMWQANLGVEV
+407 LAIAGMWKSTLGVEV
-422 VLSNQ
+422 ALSNQ

-451 YNSIT
+451 YNSVT

-468 NNSHYCNPQYDKLIA
+468 NNSHYCNPAYDKLVTA
-483 DADKA
+483 AENSS
-488 TDLTQKQQLYAQALT
+488 DLAQQQQLYRQALT

-521 LVKPYIQ
+521 LVKPYVS

-542 KWIKFSN
+542 KWVKFSD

>member
-1 MGDDKMNRNRWFY
+1 MRIKK
-14 SSVTIVCVFILSS
+14 VFCGSQIICLGLILGA
-27 CSRTSTSESAL
+27 CSHSESRL

-56 DPALSEDAASGR
+56 DPALSEDAAAGR

-80 DQQNNPIPGMAASWN
+80 DQQNNPIPGMAESWN
-95 ISADGKTYIFHLRPN
+95 ISANGKTYTFHLRDN
-110 LKFSDGSAISAN
+110 LKFSDGSRITAN

-129 RVVDPKTGS
+129 RVVDPKTAS
-138 GHNYLLSGVVNGN
+138 GHNYLLAGVVNGN

-167 PNQQTVKIQLEH
+167 PDAKTVVIQLDH

-191 TVGVVSQKI
+191 TVGVVSQKTI
-200 IEKYGNAWTEPQN
+200 SKYASAWTQAQN

-219 YTLTEH
+219 YVLSEH
-225 IVNGHILVSKN
+225 VVNGHILLTKN
-236 PYYFQANQVL
+236 PYYFQESQVA
-246 IPKVEYFPYVDHNA
+246 IAKVDFFPYVDHNA
-260 GLSAYKTGGIDL
+260 GLSAYKTGGLDL
-272 VYQSVPIDQYQAL
+272 VYQSVPIDQYQNL
-285 KQEYPQELHTI
+285 KQQYPSELHTI
-296 KQEAIY
+296 QQEGIY

-313 KNNPA
+313 KNNPE

-323 SMAIDRET
+323 SMAIDRNA
-331 LVSKVLGQGETVLYS
+331 LVNKVLGQGETELYS
-346 DVTATVESG
+346 NVTSTVESG
-355 AYKSVQY
+355 AYKSVRY
-362 NWANLSYPEQLKIAK
+362 SWADLPYAKQVKIAQ

-385 SSTHPLKIN
+385 SASHPLKID

-407 LAIAGMWQANLGVEV
+407 LAIAGMWKSTLGVEV
-422 VLSNQ
+422 TLSNQ

-451 YNSIT
+451 YNSVT
-456 SYTQLYLCNGMQ
+456 SYTQLYSCNGMQ
-468 NNSHYCNPQYDKLIA
+468 NNSHYCNPAYGKLVTA
-483 DADKA
+483 AENSS
-488 TDLTQKQQLYAQALT
+488 DLTQQQQLYRQALT

-521 LVKPYIQ
+521 LVKPYVS

-542 KWIKFSN
+542 KWVKFSD

>member
-1 MGDDKMNRNRWFY
+1 MRIKK
-14 SSVTIVCVFILSS
+14 VFCGSQIICFGLILGA
-27 CSRTSTSESAL
+27 CSHSESTL

-56 DPALSEDAASGR
+56 DPALSEDAAAGR

-80 DQQNNPIPGMAASWN
+80 DQQNNPIPGMAESWN
-95 ISADGKTYIFHLRPN
+95 ISANGKTYTFHLRDN
-110 LKFSDGSAISAN
+110 LKFSDGSRITAN

-129 RVVDPKTGS
+129 RVVDPKTAS
-138 GHNYLLSGVVNGN
+138 GHNYLLAGVVNGN

-167 PNQQTVKIQLEH
+167 PDAKTVVIQLDH

-191 TVGVVSQKI
+191 TVGVVSQKTI
-200 IEKYGNAWTEPQN
+200 SKYASAWTQAQN

-219 YTLTEH
+219 YVLSEH
-225 IVNGHILVSKN
+225 VVNGHILLTKN
-236 PYYFQANQVL
+236 PYYFQESQVA
-246 IPKVEYFPYVDHNA
+246 IAKVDFFPYVDHNA
-260 GLSAYKTGGIDL
+260 GLSAYKTGGLDL
-272 VYQSVPIDQYQAL
+272 VYQSVPIDQYQNL
-285 KQEYPQELHTI
+285 KQQYPSELHTI
-296 KQEAIY
+296 QQEGIY

-313 KNNPA
+313 KNNPE

-323 SMAIDRET
+323 SMAIDRNA
-331 LVSKVLGQGETVLYS
+331 LVNKVLGQGETELYS
-346 DVTATVESG
+346 NVTSTVESG
-355 AYKSVQY
+355 AYKSVRY
-362 NWANLSYPEQLKIAK
+362 SWADLPYAEQVKIAQ

-385 SSTHPLKIN
+385 SASHPLKID

-407 LAIAGMWQANLGVEV
+407 LAIAGMWKSTLGVEV
-422 VLSNQ
+422 ALSNQ

-451 YNSIT
+451 YNSVT

-468 NNSHYCNPQYDKLIA
+468 NNSHYCNPAYDKLVTA
-483 DADKA
+483 AENSS
-488 TDLTQKQQLYAQALT
+488 DLAQQQQLYRQALT

-521 LVKPYIQ
+521 LVKPYVS

-542 KWIKFSN
+542 KWVKFSD

>member
-1 MGDDKMNRNRWFY
+1 MRIKK
-14 SSVTIVCVFILSS
+14 VFCGSQIICFGLILGA
-27 CSRTSTSESAL
+27 CSHSESTL

-56 DPALSEDAASGR
+56 DPALSEDAAAGR

-80 DQQNNPIPGMAASWN
+80 DQQNNPIPGMAESWN
-95 ISADGKTYIFHLRPN
+95 ISANGKTYTFHLRDN
-110 LKFSDGSAISAN
+110 LKFSDGSRITAN

-129 RVVDPKTGS
+129 RVVDPKTAS
-138 GHNYLLSGVVNGN
+138 GHNYLLAGVVNGN

-167 PNQQTVKIQLEH
+167 PDVKTVVIQLDH

-191 TVGVVSQKI
+191 TVGVVSQKTI
-200 IEKYGNAWTEPQN
+200 SKYASAWTQAQN

-219 YTLTEH
+219 YVLSEH
-225 IVNGHILVSKN
+225 VVNGHILLTKN
-236 PYYFQANQVL
+236 PYYFQESQVA
-246 IPKVEYFPYVDHNA
+246 IAKVDFFPYVDHNA
-260 GLSAYKTGGIDL
+260 GLSAYKTGGLDL
-272 VYQSVPIDQYQAL
+272 VYQSVPIDQYQNL
-285 KQEYPQELHTI
+285 KQQYPSELHTI
-296 KQEAIY
+296 QQEGIY

-313 KNNPA
+313 KNNPE

-323 SMAIDRET
+323 SMAIDRNA
-331 LVSKVLGQGETVLYS
+331 LVNKVLGQGETALYS
-346 DVTATVESG
+346 NVTSTVESG
-355 AYKSVQY
+355 AYKSVRY
-362 NWANLSYPEQLKIAK
+362 SWADLPYAEQVKIAQ

-385 SSTHPLKIN
+385 SASHPLKID

-407 LAIAGMWQANLGVEV
+407 LAIAGMWKSTLGVEV
-422 VLSNQ
+422 ALSNQ

-451 YNSIT
+451 YNSVT

-468 NNSHYCNPQYDKLIA
+468 NNSHYCNPAYDKLVTA
-483 DADKA
+483 AENSS
-488 TDLTQKQQLYAQALT
+488 DLAQQQQLYRQALA

-521 LVKPYIQ
+521 LVKPYVS

-542 KWIKFSN
+542 KWVKFSD

>member
-1 MGDDKMNRNRWFY
+1 MRIKK
-14 SSVTIVCVFILSS
+14 VFCGSQIIWLGLILGA
-27 CSRTSTSESAL
+27 CSHSESTL

-56 DPALSEDAASGR
+56 DPALSEDAAAGR

-80 DQQNNPIPGMAASWN
+80 DQQNNPIPGMAESWN
-95 ISADGKTYIFHLRPN
+95 ISANGKTYTFHLRDN
-110 LKFSDGSAISAN
+110 LKFSDGSRITAN

-129 RVVDPKTGS
+129 RVVDPKTAS
-138 GHNYLLSGVVNGN
+138 GHNYLLAGVVNGN

-167 PNQQTVKIQLEH
+167 PDAKTVVIQLDH

-191 TVGVVSQKI
+191 TVGVVSQKTI
-200 IEKYGNAWTEPQN
+200 SKYASAWTQAQN

-219 YTLTEH
+219 YVLSEH
-225 IVNGHILVSKN
+225 VVNGHILLTKN
-236 PYYFQANQVL
+236 PYYFQESQVA
-246 IPKVEYFPYVDHNA
+246 IAKVDFFPYVDHNA
-260 GLSAYKTGGIDL
+260 GLSAYKTGGLDL
-272 VYQSVPIDQYQAL
+272 VYQSVPIDQYQNL
-285 KQEYPQELHTI
+285 KQQYPSELHTI
-296 KQEAIY
+296 QQEGIY

-313 KNNPA
+313 KNNPE

-323 SMAIDRET
+323 SMAIDRNA
-331 LVSKVLGQGETVLYS
+331 LVNKVLGQGETALYS
-346 DVTATVESG
+346 NVTSTVESG
-355 AYKSVQY
+355 AYKSVRY
-362 NWANLSYPEQLKIAK
+362 SWADLPYAEQVKIAQ

-385 SSTHPLKIN
+385 SASHPLKID

-407 LAIAGMWQANLGVEV
+407 LAIAGMWKSTLGVEV
-422 VLSNQ
+422 ALSNQ

-451 YNSIT
+451 YNSVT

-468 NNSHYCNPQYDKLIA
+468 NNSHYCNPAYDKLVTA
-483 DADKA
+483 AENSS
-488 TDLTQKQQLYAQALT
+488 DLAQQQQLYRQALT

-521 LVKPYIQ
+521 LVKPYVS

-542 KWIKFSN
+542 KWVKFSD

>member
-1 MGDDKMNRNRWFY
+1 MRIKKAFCG
-14 SSVTIVCVFILSS
+14 SQIICLGLIIGA
-27 CSRTSTSESAL
+27 CSHSESMV

-56 DPALSEDAASGR
+56 DPALSEDAAAGR

-80 DQQNNPIPGMAASWN
+80 DQQNNPIPGMAESWN
-95 ISADGKTYIFHLRPN
+95 ISANGKTYTFHLRDN
-110 LKFSDGSAISAN
+110 LKFSDGSRITAN

-129 RVVDPKTGS
+129 RVVDPKTAS
-138 GHNYLLSGVVNGN
+138 GHNYLLAGVVNGN

-167 PNQQTVKIQLEH
+167 PDAQTVVIQLDH

-191 TVGVVSQKI
+191 TVGVVSQKTI
-200 IEKYGNAWTEPQN
+200 NKYASAWTQAQN
-213 MVTSGA
+213 IVTSGA
-219 YTLTEH
+219 YVLSEH
-225 IVNGHILVSKN
+225 VVNGHILLIKN
-236 PYYFQANQVL
+236 PYYFQESQVA
-246 IPKVEYFPYVDHNA
+246 IAKVDFFPYVDHNA
-260 GLSAYKTGGIDL
+260 GLSAYKTGGLDL
-272 VYQSVPIDQYQAL
+272 VYQSVPIDQYQNL
-285 KQEYPQELHTI
+285 RQQYPSELHTI
-296 KQEAIY
+296 QQEGIY

-313 KNNPA
+313 KNNPE

-323 SMAIDRET
+323 SMAIDRNA
-331 LVSKVLGQGETVLYS
+331 LVNKVLGQGETALYS
-346 DVTATVESG
+346 NVTATVESG
-355 AYKSVQY
+355 AYKSVRY
-362 NWANLSYPEQLKIAK
+362 SWADLPYAEQVKIAK

-385 SSTHPLKIN
+385 SASHPLKID

-407 LAIAGMWQANLGVEV
+407 LAIAGMWKSTLGVEV
-422 VLSNQ
+422 TLSNQ

-451 YNSIT
+451 YNSVT

-468 NNSHYCNPQYDKLIA
+468 NNSHYCNPAYDKLVTA
-483 DADKA
+483 AENSS
-488 TDLTQKQQLYAQALT
+488 DLAQQQQLYRQALT
-503 LALNDYA
+503 LALNDYS

-521 LVKPYIQ
+521 LVKPYVS

-542 KWIKFSN
+542 KWVKFSD